1 MDEYYNYN
9 PYHSRSSKFVQ
20 DKGLITNEKSA
31 GSSSLQSPAVTPGLL
46 MNDHKRL
53 GPSNLHDSI
62 ASTLT
67 PSMHSSVSPSLPPT
81 RAIPDTDLRRLSLL
95 QHNSARDSPSREQ
108 GNTKKKRMSLSGT
121 DGNVQVHHTQISS
134 PTEETEPRSQAFG
147 DPDKIMQFF
156 PELR

>member
-9 PYHSRSSKFVQ
+9 PYHLRSSKFVQ
-20 DKGLITNEKSA
+20 DKGLITNEKSS
-31 GSSSLQSPAVTPGLL
+31 GNSSLQSPAVMPSLL

-62 ASTLT
+62 ASTLI
-67 PSMHSSVSPSLPPT
+67 PAMHSSVSPSLSPT

-95 QHNSARDSPSREQ
+95 QHNSARESTSREQ

-121 DGNVQVHHTQISS
+121 DGNVHVHHAQIPP

-147 DPDKIMQFF
+147 DPDKIVQFF
-156 PELR
+156 PELK